1 MGVKERRA
9 RHHARTKSNFKT
21 GGHNVDLV
29 RDPNRSGNH
38 RSIHGG
44 HQTRQHV
51 KRDGAASSSVMAMSH
66 RTIERVIGRLLT
78 DEELRLKFTRAPRQT
93 VAELSEQGWELS
105 RLEVDALLAIEIR
118 LWSDVAAR
126 IDPRLQ
132 RCSLKT
138 HDEETS

>member
-1 MGVKERRA
+1 
-9 RHHARTKSNFKT
+9 
-21 GGHNVDLV
+21 
-29 RDPNRSGNH
+29 
-38 RSIHGG
+38 
-44 HQTRQHV
+44 
-51 KRDGAASSSVMAMSH
+51 MAMSH

-78 DEELRLKFTRAPRQT
+78 DEELRLTFTRSPRQT